1 MSKIQLLKALV
12 WIIQFWCGTASWKLI
27 WFLLGYPS
35 TKNLRFR
42 NRSGTSGNAMEIFSI
57 CERVAALGW
66 SFFRVLCCFFAYRSI
81 ASVLV
86 RVLHPCV
93 ALVQWKPLRGCGSCV
108 LIWGAHRNDNISF
121 VSQALCP
128 CTCVWELQSEKHLR
142 ITQPAFHIRASQ
154 PPSMW
159 NVHSQNSS

>member
-1 MSKIQLLKALV
+1 MK
-12 WIIQFWCGTASWKLI
+12 FWCGTASWKLI
-27 WFLLGYPS
+27 WYLVGYRPCPILDLS
-35 TKNLRFR
+35 KKNLRFR
-42 NRSGTSGNAMEIFSI
+42 NRYGTSGNAMEIFSI
-57 CERVAALGW
+57 CERVAAFGW
-66 SFFRVLCCFFAYRSI
+66 SYFRVLCCFFADRSI

-93 ALVQWKPLRGCGSCV
+93 ALALWKLLRGCGSCV
-108 LIWGAHRNDNISF
+108 LIWRAHRNDNMSF
-121 VSQALCP
+121 VSQTLCS

-159 NVHSQNSS
+159 NVHSQNSRCET